1 MDKSYLLSRAIITY
15 IIHFKPI
22 NTFFMKKVI
31 VFRVEN
37 VLVKDFNK
45 IESLERAVAIE
56 TNKLKRN
63 VGLDVLEKELKKKY
77 YSVMIWVIWR
87 VVNCGESKWKD

>member
-1 MDKSYLLSRAIITY
+1 
-15 IIHFKPI
+15 
-22 NTFFMKKVI
+22 MKKVI
-31 VFRVEN
+31 AFRFEN

-56 TNKLKRN
+56 TNKLKKN